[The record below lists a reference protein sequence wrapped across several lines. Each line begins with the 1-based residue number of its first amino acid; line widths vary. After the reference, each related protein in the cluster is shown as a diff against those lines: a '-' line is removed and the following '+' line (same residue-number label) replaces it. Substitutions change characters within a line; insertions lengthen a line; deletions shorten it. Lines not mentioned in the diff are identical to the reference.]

1 MSFVDKENNLSYSN
15 KAHHPTI
22 GSFGKF
28 KIKEEPSY
36 ASYSKDFNCQKF
48 SRTSQLESI
57 YSSTPSAYISNFFDD
72 SNNRRPIKQELLH
85 DVSGN
90 TYLVSP
96 NLEYRNMDRKR
107 KGSNTPLKAP
117 KIKKELNNST
127 VKREPEDFN
136 NSPGPAPKSRKRKV
150 ENSTDLVKIKKE
162 KKSTLKS
169 ENVEYQA
176 NCLKSDDSPVPKKKK
191 LCKTKKE
198 VIITPGT
205 SQEEKHDLKF
215 DLKTEN
221 DIKLLNKV
229 FETDIRKKRQCFI
242 LSEVLKLS
250 FDITAKVMALFDSDA
265 TIPFIARYR
274 QHIIQNITAE
284 ELRNFKHNYDYLNKV
299 FDKAETLK
307 KKLQTLG
314 HLDETLSN
322 AIDCCTTLQELDYI
336 YEPYK
341 VTKSSKLMKV
351 IDSGLVRP
359 ATAILNGT
367 GTVNLDEIQ
376 VPHVL
381 KENELT
387 DLIIYYIGETMSK
400 DTELLKK
407 VQELKKYERIV
418 LNCKQKKES
427 NSKKDKEQ
435 KKKCNRSEDNFF
447 NYYNFSQ
454 AINRIRPYQV
464 LAINRGEKEQC
475 LQVSIVFEDSFR
487 QKISRFA
494 FGKWFNR
501 GTYYETRK
509 NIFNKA
515 VDFMYSQR
523 ILPHLKRVIRSE
535 LTKEGEKASLEVFS
549 SNLKY
554 LLLTPPIHNV
564 TVCAIDPGFSNGCKI
579 AVLNAKQEVLT
590 TDILYL
596 NNAHHFAYNDCK
608 LVKLMTDY
616 KVDLLAVGNGKGCR
630 DVESCLSKLVD
641 NNFLHKNFKYI
652 VINERGV
659 SVYSCSP
666 EAKEEYPDY
675 SPNVISAISLAKRVL
690 DPLCEMVKVDP
701 KHLGVGMYQHDISEK
716 KLESELD
723 EVVSECVSNVGID
736 INNAPLRILKRV
748 AGLTDSRAKAIIEA
762 REKKGSFVNRDELKS
777 VKGIGPKTFQQ
788 CAGFIKIIPA
798 TIIAKKGKSKFQ
810 TNKLDQTIIHPEDY
824 NTAKKILSRNG
835 LNPDDIGSSELI
847 NKLTEFMRT
856 QNLLLIA
863 KDIGIPLETLKL
875 ILEALTKP
883 IDYDIRSK
891 LDKPIF
897 RSGAKTIYDLQQN
910 TVLPGQVENVTHFG
924 AFVDIGIECCG
935 LIPTIFCQGK
945 TLHLGQKV
953 TVRVGEVDAKKMR
966 VSLHLVKIDS
976 SEE

>member
-1 MSFVDKENNLSYSN
+1 MDKENNLSYSN
-15 KAHHPTI
+15 KAHHPTF
-22 GSFGKF
+22 GSFNKL
-28 KIKEEPSY
+28 KIKEEQCYGSDN
-36 ASYSKDFNCQKF
+36 KDFNCQK
-48 SRTSQLESI
+48 SSSSSQLKAI
-57 YSSTPSAYISNFFDD
+57 HCSTPNSYVVNEFI
-72 SNNRRPIKQELLH
+72 NRRPIKQELLH

-90 TYLVSP
+90 TYIVSP
-96 NLEYRNMDRKR
+96 NLEYKNMDRKR
-107 KGSNTPLKAP
+107 KSSYTPLKAP
-117 KIKKELNNST
+117 KIKKELDTSKIS
-127 VKREPEDFN
+127 VKQESENFN
-136 NSPGPAPKSRKRKV
+136 DSSGPAHTSRKRKV
-150 ENSTDLVKIKKE
+150 ENSTGIVKKKKE
-162 KKSTLKS
+162 KSSTSKTACKT
-169 ENVEYQA
+169 ENVESKA
-176 NCLKSDDSPVPKKKK
+176 KCSASDDSPVPKKKK
-191 LCKTKKE
+191 TCRTKKE
-198 VIITPGT
+198 VNVTPGT
-205 SQEEKHDLKF
+205 SQEEKPDLKF

-250 FDITAKVMALFDSDA
+250 FDLTAKIMTLFDSDA

-274 QHIIQNITAE
+274 QHIIQNCTAE

-314 HLDETLSN
+314 HLNETLSN

-351 IDSGLVRP
+351 IDSGLVGP

-367 GTVNLDEIQ
+367 GIVNLDKLQ
-376 VPHVL
+376 VPPGM

-407 VQELKKYERIV
+407 VQELQKYERIL

-427 NSKKDKEQ
+427 NTKKDKEP
-435 KKKCNRSEDNFF
+435 KKKSNRPEDNFS

-454 AINRIRPYQV
+454 GINRIRPYQV

-523 ILPHLKRVIRSE
+523 IVPHLKRVIRSE

-596 NNAHHFAYNDCK
+596 NNAHHFVYSDCK
-608 LVKLMTDY
+608 LVRLMTDY
-616 KVDLLAVGNGKGCR
+616 NVDLLAVGNGKGCR
-630 DVESCLSKLVD
+630 DVESCLSKLV
-641 NNFLHKNFKYI
+641 NNNCLNKNFKYI

-659 SVYSCSP
+659 SVYSCSS
-666 EAKEEYPDY
+666 EAKEEYPNY

-748 AGLTDSRAKAIIEA
+748 AGLTDSRAKAIIET

-798 TIIAKKGKSKFQ
+798 TVAKKEGKSKLH

-824 NTAKKILSRNG
+824 NTAKKLLSMNS
-835 LNPDDIGSSELI
+835 LKPDDIGSSELI

-856 QNLLLIA
+856 QNLPLIA

-883 IDYDIRSK
+883 VDYDIRSK
-891 LDKPIF
+891 LDKPLF

-953 TVRVGEVDAKKMR
+953 TVKVGEVDAKKMR